1 MGHKILHF
9 PHTFTVIFANFFSK
23 QDGAKSSEKV
33 HSHADFLSIL
43 FLVFRHSIV
52 HSAAVLLSSVWLW
65 LRSQELQ
72 RRHQETWVF
81 VTLIFFSLLTAYAQ
95 KQLQEPIV
103 IILDIA
109 KTESNNCL
117 YTVGGYLWHFI
128 YQQFGGRPQNCYTD
142 RIFFFT
148 FQFRSNYA
156 GLRHFTPLCTRLFPK
171 FWIPTV
177 ILKWI
182 FQNCSV
188 LSSFS
193 VYKPGVRAY
202 CGSLLAKRS
211 ETSKIK
217 WFLIGLS
224 EVIQLHSVIGWNGT
238 ARVLFL
244 LSATIFGFSQSDS
257 TI

>member
-142 RIFFFT
+142 RIFFF
-148 FQFRSNYA
+148 Y
-156 GLRHFTPLCTRLFPK
+156 
-171 FWIPTV
+171 
-177 ILKWI
+177 
-182 FQNCSV
+182 
-188 LSSFS
+188 FS
-193 VYKPGVRAY
+193 VPIELRRTPPFYSAVH
-202 CGSLLAKRS
+202 S
-211 ETSKIK
+211 TVSKV
-217 WFLIGLS
+217 LNSNGYS
-224 EVIQLHSVIGWNGT
+224 EVNLSK
-238 ARVLFL
+238 LF
-244 LSATIFGFSQSDS
+244 SAFFV
-257 TI
+257 